1 MVFAG
6 MRCGESGF
14 GIVAG
19 AFPHV
24 GMKKVCACW
33 ALFSSRTK
41 QGNRESVPVIQ
52 PMRFFLSGG
61 GVRRQRVAI
70 MSGLIETVA
79 TDRPPATGSHGGAWV
94 EDLGCAQ

>member
-1 MVFAG
+1 

-14 GIVAG
+14 GSVAG

-24 GMKKVCACW
+24 GMKRVCACG

-52 PMRFFLSGG
+52 PMCFFLSGG

-70 MSGLIETVA
+70 MSGLIEAVA
-79 TDRPPATGSHGGAWV
+79 TDRPPAIGSHGGAWV
-94 EDLGCAQ
+94 EGLGCAQ